1 MEVIEQGDRV
11 KKANRIESPLKLLS
25 TNLNSFNSSNVNI
38 SLKCTRVKKLDE
50 STKEWCFDLFKR
62 NMKSIYEK
70 SKSGYDEKE
79 KREEMFDC
87 PSAYYLI
94 AYEDKSG
101 KPIAYSHFRFDMDYD
116 SEILYCYELHV
127 ESEMRKLGIGK
138 YLMQILEEL
147 CECLELEK
155 VMLTCSKYNTN
166 GLRFFKETL
175 GYERDETDLNDE
187 DPSVD
192 YEILSKTF
200 WSEEDYDDDED
211 DDQNNDG

>member
-1 MEVIEQGDRV
+1 MEVIEQGDRI

-25 TNLNSFNSSNVNI
+25 PDFHSFNSSNVKIN
-38 SLKCTRVKKLDE
+38 LKCTKVKKLDE
-50 STKEWCFDLFKR
+50 TTREWCFDLFKR

-87 PSAYYLI
+87 ALAYYLI
-94 AYEDKSG
+94 AYEEKSN
-101 KPIAYSHFRFDMDYD
+101 KPVAYSHFRFDMDYE
-116 SEILYCYELHV
+116 SEVIYCYELHV
-127 ESEMRKLGIGK
+127 EPEMRKLGLGK

-155 VMLTCSKYNTN
+155 VVLTCSKYNTN

-175 GYERDETDLNDE
+175 EYTRDETDLNDE

-192 YEILSKTF
+192 YEILSKIF
-200 WSEEDYDDDED
+200 WQEEDYEEDENED
-211 DDQNNDG
+211 S